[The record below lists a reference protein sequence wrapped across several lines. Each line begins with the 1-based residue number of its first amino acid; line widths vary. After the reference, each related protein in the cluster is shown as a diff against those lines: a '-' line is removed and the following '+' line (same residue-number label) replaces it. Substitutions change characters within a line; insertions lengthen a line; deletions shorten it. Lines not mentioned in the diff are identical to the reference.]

1 MRKIALFGGSFDPIH
16 NGHIELLRQTVDAL
30 ALDGAMLI
38 PSAVPPH
45 KMKKSGASGEH
56 RLAMC
61 RLAVDGIPGVEV
73 SDIELVRGGASFT
86 VDTLTA
92 LHGQYPDTEWYFLC
106 GADMFLTI
114 GTWWRYEEILR
125 LAVICTVPRGDVD
138 AATLRAHAETLEAL
152 GGRCIVCD
160 DMPQTVS
167 STQVRNALRDG
178 ASVAGLIPDA
188 VAAYIAAHRLYT
200 EQVRTLPTDEQIV
213 GIISKRESPFRFRHS
228 LAVADE
234 AARLAEK
241 YGADAAKARTCGL
254 LHDIFKDA
262 SRDAQLQ
269 ILKEFDIIVDEV
281 TRAAP
286 KLWHACAG
294 AAFME
299 HILGFTDREM
309 IDAVRYH
316 TTARAGMC
324 LLEKILYLA
333 DFTSADRDYPDVDVM
348 RRLTDESI
356 EAGMRYSLQ
365 YTIRELLDKGVPVH
379 PDTLGAYNEL
389 TLHKGGTADG

>member
-1 MRKIALFGGSFDPIH
+1 MRRIALFGGSFDPIH
-16 NGHIELLRQTVDAL
+16 NGHLELLRYMTDAL

-45 KMKKSGASGEH
+45 KMKKAGAAEEH

-61 RLAVDGIPGVEV
+61 RLAVEGMPNVTV
-73 SDIELVRGGASFT
+73 SDIEIARGGASFT
-86 VDTLTA
+86 VDTLTE
-92 LHGQYPDTEWYFLC
+92 LHAMHPDTEWYFLC

-114 GTWWRYEEILR
+114 GTWWRYEDILR
-125 LAVICTVPRGDVD
+125 LAVICTVPRGEVT
-138 AATLRAHAETLEAL
+138 AEALREHARSLEAL

-160 DMPQTVS
+160 ETPQTVS
-167 STQVRNALRDG
+167 STQVREALRDG
-178 ASVAGLIPDA
+178 QPIGRLVPSA
-188 VAAYIAAHRLYT
+188 VAAYITAHGLYA
-200 EQVRTLPTDEQIV
+200 EQVRTLPTDEQIIE
-213 GIISKRESPFRFRHS
+213 IIAKRESPYRFRHS

-241 YGADAAKARTCGL
+241 YGADVAKARTCGL

-262 SRDAQLQ
+262 GRDAQLQ
-269 ILKEFDIIVDEV
+269 ILKEFDIIVDKV
-281 TRAAP
+281 TAGAP

-348 RRLTDESI
+348 RRHTDESI
-356 EAGMRYSLQ
+356 ASGMLYSLQ
-365 YTIRELLDKGVPVH
+365 YTIRELTEKGAPVH
-379 PDTLGAYNEL
+379 PDTLDAYNEL
-389 TLHKGGTADG
+389 MLCKGGTTDG